1 MERPLICRVCIESV
15 KRRAHMTP
23 VKVDQPV
30 LMQHPKNPKQ
40 WILLE
45 DFREVP
51 KGFVFDFSSIPR
63 ALWWLISP
71 TELGDIGPL
80 RHDLAYRL
88 TWGTRKA
95 ADRQFLIDMEAD
107 KIPAWKR
114 NTAYSAVRAFG
125 WMSWGKSKVV
135 IEELIPAN

>member
-1 MERPLICRVCIESV
+1 
-15 KRRAHMTP
+15 MTP
-23 VKVDQPV
+23 IILDQPC

-45 DFREVP
+45 NFREVP

-71 TELGDIGPL
+71 TELGDVGPL
-80 RHDLAYRL
+80 SHDHSYR
-88 TWGTRKA
+88 TKNKTRKA
-95 ADRQFLIDMEAD
+95 ADEQFLADMKAD
-107 KIPAWKR
+107 GIAKWKR
-114 NTAYSAVRAFG
+114 NAAYSAVRAFG

-135 IEELIPAN
+135 IEELVTA